1 MTPVLEAQPVT
12 AITDTV
18 IGIGFEAVGSVS
30 CHLFYQLFSRQRGPG
45 VGGRMLISH

>member
-30 CHLFYQLFSRQRGPG
+30 GHLLYELVSRQRGPG
-45 VGGRMLISH
+45 VAGGGC